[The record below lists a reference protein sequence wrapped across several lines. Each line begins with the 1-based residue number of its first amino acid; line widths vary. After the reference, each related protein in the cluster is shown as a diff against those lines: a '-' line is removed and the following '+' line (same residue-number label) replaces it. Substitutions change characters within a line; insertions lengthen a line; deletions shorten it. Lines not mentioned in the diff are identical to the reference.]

1 MKIFVTGATG
11 YLGNNLAHKLADM
24 GNEVHAIVR
33 EISSK
38 KILQHP
44 NIILFKGDVLDKES
58 LLIAM
63 EGCQQVYHTAAKVGL
78 CIGESDDFYR
88 VNVEGT
94 QNVLDA
100 IVQMGVEKAVFTSTC
115 GVVGPSLAEP
125 LNEKS
130 PRIIDIDNVYDSTK
144 KRSEDLIFQYAAKG
158 TNAVVVSPSKVYG
171 PGNISHSLTANGVI
185 DLFLKK
191 GITIIP
197 SPGTYQVCFAFINDV
212 VEGHI
217 LAMDKGRSGEKYI
230 LGGINVPYQKF
241 FNQIRTNSLRNSR
254 IIQLSKNVFKGLAF
268 LQWLCYKII
277 GSRPYFTAK
286 SIDYLFNNYTFSS
299 DKAINELG
307 YQITSLEEGLQRT
320 IDFLSDDQPL
330 QLSV

>member
-33 EISSK
+33 ANSSK

-44 NIILFKGDVLDKES
+44 NIVLFKGDVLDKES

-63 EGCQQVYHTAAKVGL
+63 KGCQQVYHTAAKVGL
-78 CIGESDDFYR
+78 CIGESDDFYK

-115 GVVGPSLAEP
+115 GVVGPSLVEP

-144 KRSEDLIFQYAAKG
+144 KSSEDLIFQYAAKG
-158 TNAVVVSPSKVYG
+158 MHAVVVSPSKVYG

-217 LAMDKGRSGEKYI
+217 LAMDYGRSGEKYI

-241 FNQIRTNSLRNSR
+241 FSQIRTKSSNHSR
-254 IIQLSKNVFKGLAF
+254 IIQLSKKVFKGLAI
-268 LQWLCYKII
+268 LQWMSYKTI
-277 GSRPYFTAK
+277 GSRPYFTSK

-320 IDFLSDDQPL
+320 IDFLTESQPK